1 MTAARTA
8 AITLI
13 IIRRRRVRKEV
24 ERDQR
29 KRKFGEGM

>member
-13 IIRRRRVRKEV
+13 IIRRRVRKEV

-29 KRKFGEGM
+29 KRKLGGGM